1 LTAKRIDFET
11 VDYTKGRSLTVD
23 ELRQLLHRAGLKPQ
37 DVLRKNESA
46 YREHVAGKNIS
57 DEQLVRVM
65 VEHPELIQ
73 RPIVVRG
80 NKAVLARSVDKLAE
94 LGIK

>member
-1 LTAKRIDFET
+1 MTAKSIEFET
-11 VDYTKGRSLTVD
+11 VDYTKGRSLTVA

-37 DVLRKNESA
+37 DALRKNETA
-46 YREHVAGKNIS
+46 YGEHVAGKNLS
-57 DEQLVRVM
+57 DQQLVRVM

-80 NKAVLARSVDKLAE
+80 NKAVLARPVDKLEE